1 MLRRYSV
8 DIFNNRYI
16 SGWIF
21 HRIWKTGDITLSFF
35 SNGKKIGES
44 SAHNYRKDLQATG
57 IHPTGKCGFN
67 FNFPYNVDVTQSA
80 TLDIYLNGGKK
91 PFLRLDTGHLSSPV
105 LHELP
110 PLLFMHIPKTA
121 GTSFNSFMRLHL
133 PNEQIRIHIESL
145 PPEQY
150 SKLAASYSYIAG
162 HLTVQKLKSYFDL
175 SAFDS
180 FTLIRDPH
188 THLHS
193 HLNWLRGVGEHV
205 NSGFFSQHNQTV
217 QKLAK
222 KIKGSDFSNVY
233 EVENFVSRLKDYELD
248 FFDNM
253 QTRYFLD
260 YRPGKVSPS
269 MLDEAENNFGLFK
282 HIGRTEQYNQ
292 FIGKFSSIYQI
303 LITDQPRSYNKA
315 IEPALYDSADP
326 VMQDLFSPLI
336 ETDVLLY
343 NRIKAVYG

>member
-1 MLRRYSV
+1 MFKRYSV

-21 HRIWKTGDITLSFF
+21 HRIWQTGDIILSFF
-35 SNGKKIGES
+35 SNDKKIGEC
-44 SAHNYRKDLQATG
+44 SADNYRKDLQAKG

-67 FNFPYNVDVTQSA
+67 FNFPSDFDVTQAA
-80 TLDIYLNGGKK
+80 TLDICLNGEKR
-91 PFLRLDTGHLSSPV
+91 PFLRLETAHLSPPV
-105 LHELP
+105 GHELP
-110 PLLFMHIPKTA
+110 SLLFMHIPKTA
-121 GTSFNSFMRLHL
+121 GTSFNSFMRLQL
-133 PNEQIRIHIESL
+133 PHEQIRIHIESL
-145 PPEQY
+145 PLEKYCQ
-150 SKLAASYSYIAG
+150 LAANCSYIAG
-162 HLTVQKLKSYFDL
+162 HLTLQKLKSCFDL

-217 QKLAK
+217 QQLAK
-222 KIKGSDFSNVY
+222 KIKGSDFSNIY
-233 EVENFVSRLKDYELD
+233 KIEHFVSHLKDYELD

-260 YRPGKVSPS
+260 HRPEKVSPS
-269 MLDEAENNFGLFK
+269 MLDEAEDNFGFFK
-282 HIGRTEQYNQ
+282 HIGRTEQYSQ
-292 FIGKFSSIYQI
+292 FIKKFSSIYRI
-303 LITDQPRSYNKA
+303 PVTDPPGSYNKA

-326 VMQDLFSPLI
+326 VMQDIFSPLI
-336 ETDVLLY
+336 ETDLLLY
-343 NRIKAVYG
+343 SRIKTVFG